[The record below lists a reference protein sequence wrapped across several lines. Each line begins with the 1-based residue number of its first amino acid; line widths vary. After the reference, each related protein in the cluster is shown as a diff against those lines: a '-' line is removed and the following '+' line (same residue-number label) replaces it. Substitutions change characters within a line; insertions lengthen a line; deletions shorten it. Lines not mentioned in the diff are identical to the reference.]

1 MCVRMFCRTFLRI
14 LKVEAISYVCLFCSS
29 QQFPFNKPL
38 NLVVNDL
45 PEPRVDGVRTVI
57 EVGGLLTGQSVQ
69 GERTNKVQLIENS
82 LVGADEAPLEHLLLT
97 VGILYWVTNMEN
109 LAFIGDIG

>member
-1 MCVRMFCRTFLRI
+1 MF
-14 LKVEAISYVCLFCSS
+14 VYFCSS
-29 QQFPFNKPL
+29 QQLPFSNPL

-45 PEPRVDGVRTVI
+45 PESGVDGIRTVI
-57 EVGGLLTGQSVQ
+57 EVGGLLAWQSVQ
-69 GERTNKVQLIENS
+69 GERTHEVQLVENS

-109 LAFIGDIG
+109 LAFIGNISIVTIATSLTGKFIH